1 MPFHICLSHSTHK
14 VTHGRD
20 FVKSRM
26 EAERSGGK
34 SLEEGDEDL
43 VGGGSRAGHRNGG
56 PYASVSSPVKGML
69 EGQVASVPPSSVAG
83 GSPRGGSRRGG
94 A

>member
-43 VGGGSRAGHRNGG
+43 VGGPGLATGTGG